1 MNDMIDSK
9 LKLKQYI
16 KMDLE
21 ANKQTGKIMKS
32 EIARLLV
39 YLRYIEFYT
48 NCSKGII
55 SPILRYYYKYR
66 YHRLSVHT
74 GISIGINSFGPGLTI
89 PHYGSI
95 VVNSSARFGSRIV
108 LQNGV
113 NISENA
119 SGGDHIYFGAGSKV
133 MRNIKLGSD
142 IIVGANAV
150 VTKDF
155 IEDDIVIAGIPAVK
169 ISDHGYKNRSQV

>member
-1 MNDMIDSK
+1 MIDSK
-9 LKLKQYI
+9 EKLKHYI
-16 KMDLE
+16 ISDLE
-21 ANKQTGKIMKS
+21 ANKQAGKVIKS
-32 EIARLLV
+32 EIARLLI
-39 YLRYIEFYT
+39 YLRHIEFHT
-48 NCSKGII
+48 NCNRGLI
-55 SPILRYYYKYR
+55 STLLRYYYRYR
-66 YHRLSVHT
+66 YHRLSVYT
-74 GISIGINSFGPGLTI
+74 GISIGINCFGPGLTI

-142 IIVGANAV
+142 LIIGANAV

-155 IEDDIVIAGIPAVK
+155 IEDDIVIAGIPANK
-169 ISDHGYKNRSQV
+169 ISEQGYKNRNQV